1 MEALD
6 WDSAEEV
13 AMQAHELV
21 DGLKLFRKIFGYSSA
36 SFIAPCYTWDPELNP
51 TLSSHGV
58 RWFQGVR
65 VQRRPMGQ
73 ASSHTVIRHFFGQRN
88 EHGQRYNVRNVH
100 FEPVMNP
107 NVDIVDRAL
116 AQIAIAFAFRRPAVI
131 NTHRVNYIGS
141 IDPKNADLG
150 LGALK
155 KLLISIT
162 RRWPDVKFISTD
174 QLSDHLRETS

>member
-1 MEALD
+1 
-6 WDSAEEV
+6 
-13 AMQAHELV
+13 
-21 DGLKLFRKIFGYSSA
+21 
-36 SFIAPCYTWDPELNP
+36 
-51 TLSSHGV
+51 
-58 RWFQGVR
+58 
-65 VQRRPMGQ
+65 MGQ

-150 LGALK
+150 LSALK